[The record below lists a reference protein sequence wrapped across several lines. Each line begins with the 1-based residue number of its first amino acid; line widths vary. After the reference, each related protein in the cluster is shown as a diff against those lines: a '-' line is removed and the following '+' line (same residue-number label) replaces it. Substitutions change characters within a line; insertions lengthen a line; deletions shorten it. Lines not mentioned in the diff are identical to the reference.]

1 MKDVAERAGVSQTT
15 VSFVINRTV
24 GMSIPPATQERVW
37 EAVAELGYRP
47 NAAAKSLRT
56 SKTHSIGFVTDE
68 LASSPFAGD
77 MIRGAQ
83 DAAWQYEHLL
93 MIVNT
98 VGDPKIERAAVEELL
113 ERRVDGIVYA
123 AMAHKEVT
131 PPENL
136 RVVPAILLNCF
147 MPGGVYPMI
156 RPDEVGGGFAA
167 TESLLRKG
175 HRRIGLINIG
185 PDRVRLASEGR
196 LEGYQRALEQ
206 FGVRFDD
213 AIVRNGSADAD
224 DGYRF
229 ARELLDLPEPPT
241 ALFCGT
247 DRMAMGAYD
256 AARELGISIPGELS
270 IVGFDDQQLVS
281 RFLRPALSTVA
292 LPFYEMGRFAAEYLV
307 KPAEDAA
314 AEPLSDRLVA
324 CRYVGRES
332 TAPPASADPPCL
344 DV

>member
-15 VSFVINRTV
+15 VSFVINQTA
-24 GMSIPPATQERVW
+24 GMSIPKATQERVW
-37 EAVAELGYRP
+37 DAVAELGYRP
-47 NAAAKSLRT
+47 NAAAKALRT

-98 VGDPKIERAAVEELL
+98 GGDPKIERAAVEELL
-113 ERRVDGIVYA
+113 VRRVDGIVYA
-123 AMAHKEVT
+123 SMAHKEVT

-136 RVVPAILLNCF
+136 SEVPAILLNSY
-147 MPGGVYPMI
+147 MPTGAWPMI

-167 TESLLRKG
+167 TEALVREG

-196 LEGYQRALEQ
+196 LEGYQDALARC
-206 FGVRFDD
+206 GVRFDD
-213 AIVRNGSADAD
+213 ALVRNGSADAD
-224 DGYRF
+224 DGYTF
-229 ARELLDLPEPPT
+229 ARELLELPNPPT
-241 ALFCGT
+241 ALFCAT

-256 AARELGISIPGELS
+256 AARELGLSIPDALS
-270 IVGFDDQQLVS
+270 IVGFDDQQLIA

-292 LPFYEMGRFAAEYLV
+292 LPFYEMGRLAAEYLV
-307 KPAEDAA
+307 KPHEVD
-314 AEPLSDRLVA
+314 EVDTLTDHLVE
-324 CRYVGRES
+324 CRYVQRDS
-332 TAPPASADPPCL
+332 TAPPPGPITPGG
-344 DV
+344 